1 MCDYLETFERKKSK
15 LFHDKLDSGRLI
27 EDMENKIRMTLNE
40 IYFGKTRDIV
50 NGLRSVQPLAEAKK
64 TKDLQVEIPLKKI
77 LFFIMTS
84 KRYLRLKLLDGIQLK
99 PQRKFLNRRN

>member
-1 MCDYLETFERKKSK
+1 MGDFVGNFGKKKSK
-15 LFHDKLDSGRLI
+15 LFLDKLVSGRLI

-64 TKDLQVEIPLKKI
+64 TKDLQVETLFKKN
-77 LFFIMTS
+77 LC
-84 KRYLRLKLLDGIQLK
+84 
-99 PQRKFLNRRN
+99 FL